1 MKAPVSPS
9 CSPRRWN
16 LYLDLATLKGA
27 LNHLEFVRF
36 REEEVAGRKVV
47 ICSYMLSMD
56 EIWNTPLG
64 VEACG
69 ATFDA
74 ESGELVSLPFE
85 KFFNVNEKA
94 HTRAALVEADMANG
108 FYVTEKLDGSMLTPI
123 MTNSGPVLKTRKSA
137 FSDVAAAANMHATK
151 NVLDLCTAM
160 CEFDFTPIFEYMT
173 PDNKIV
179 LDYGE
184 EPRFVLLAARN
195 MQSGHYMSYEALLG
209 FGVQFD
215 VPVVNKVPVNSL
227 QELLDKVETEEGIEG
242 WVICTGKTRYK
253 IKTRWYCDRHNLVD
267 LRYRDV
273 AKHVLNDTLDDLMPN
288 IRVAGGEEAVKKVE
302 EVKLLVRIELAVITN
317 TVLKGIGLAIRIE
330 NLGERARYVID
341 NFHPYQKPILAI
353 ARHPE
358 REYDIEAWVID
369 FYRRTRLS
377 TWSLRSVVNANFGQ
391 EDAE

>member
-1 MKAPVSPS
+1 M
-9 CSPRRWN
+9 
-16 LYLDLATLKGA
+16 YLDLATLKGA
-27 LNHLEFVRF
+27 LSHLEFVRF
-36 REEEVAGRKVV
+36 REEDVDGRKVV
-47 ICSYMLSMD
+47 VCSYMLSMD

-64 VEACG
+64 VEARG

-74 ESGELVSLPFE
+74 ETGELVSLPFE

-94 HTRAALVEADMANG
+94 HTQAALVEADMANG

-123 MTNSGPVLKTRKSA
+123 MTNSGPVLKTKKTA

-160 CEFDFTPIFEYMT
+160 YEVDYTPIFEYMT
-173 PDNKIV
+173 PDNKVV

-184 EPRFVLLAARN
+184 EPRFVLLAARD
-195 MQSGHYMSYEALLG
+195 MQSGNYMSYEALRG

-215 VPVVNKVPVNSL
+215 VPVVNKVPVDSL

-253 IKTRWYCDRHNLVD
+253 IKTRWYCERHNLVD

-273 AKHVLNDTLDDLMPN
+273 AEHVLNDTIDDLMPN
-288 IRVAGGEEAVKKVE
+288 IREVGGEEAVKKVE
-302 EVKLLVRIELAVITN
+302 DVKNLVRIELAIITN
-317 TVLKGIGLAIRIE
+317 TVLEGLVLASRIE
-330 NLGERARYVID
+330 GLGDRARYVID
-341 NFHPYQKPILAI
+341 NFPLHQKPILAM

-358 REYDIEAWVID
+358 REYDIESWAID

-377 TWSLRSVVNANFGQ
+377 TWSLRSVVNSSFGQ